1 MLSPQLSTTQRAP
14 PGATAAGAGGAAMW
28 ELVCSH
34 YLAAPP
40 AGDHQA
46 EQKPTALLVTAFAI
60 TLRVYYTE
68 ITWAAGN

>member
-1 MLSPQLSTTQRAP
+1 
-14 PGATAAGAGGAAMW
+14 MW

-68 ITWAAGN
+68 IMWAAGN